1 MALYS
6 FEKDSPNGPEAQV
19 WPSFSKDLLP
29 TFHLPGRQCVTISR
43 EDIEKV
49 AVLAR
54 IRVDDEQV
62 SALEKDLGNIL
73 DLVDQLAAA
82 DTDSVEPMAHP
93 LNAVQRLRADEVT
106 ETNQREAFQ
115 AIAPA
120 TENGLYLVPRVIE

>member
-1 MALYS
+1 VS
-6 FEKDSPNGPEAQV
+6 
-19 WPSFSKDLLP
+19 
-29 TFHLPGRQCVTISR
+29 ISR

-54 IRVDDEQV
+54 IKVDDEQV

-73 DLVDQLAAA
+73 DLVDQLGAA

-93 LNAVQRLRADEVT
+93 LDAVQRLRPDEVT
-106 ETNQREAFQ
+106 ETDQRAAFQ

-120 TENGLYLVPRVIE
+120 TEDGLYLVPRVIE

>member
-1 MALYS
+1 M
-6 FEKDSPNGPEAQV
+6 
-19 WPSFSKDLLP
+19 
-29 TFHLPGRQCVTISR
+29 TISR
-43 EDIEKV
+43 KDIEKV

-82 DTDSVEPMAHP
+82 DTADVEPLAHP
-93 LNAVQRLRADEVT
+93 LDAVQRLRADTVT

>member
-1 MALYS
+1 M
-6 FEKDSPNGPEAQV
+6 
-19 WPSFSKDLLP
+19 
-29 TFHLPGRQCVTISR
+29 TISR
-43 EDIEKV
+43 KDIEKV

-54 IRVDDEQV
+54 IRVDEEQI

-73 DLVDQLAAA
+73 DLVDQLGAA
-82 DTDSVEPMAHP
+82 DTDAVEPMAHP
-93 LNAVQRLRADEVT
+93 LDAVQRLRADEVT

>member
-1 MALYS
+1 M
-6 FEKDSPNGPEAQV
+6 
-19 WPSFSKDLLP
+19 
-29 TFHLPGRQCVTISR
+29 TISR

-54 IRVDDEQV
+54 IRVDEEQV

>member
-1 MALYS
+1 M
-6 FEKDSPNGPEAQV
+6 
-19 WPSFSKDLLP
+19 
-29 TFHLPGRQCVTISR
+29 TISR

-62 SALEKDLGNIL
+62 SALENDLGNIL
-73 DLVDQLAAA
+73 DLVDQLSAA
-82 DTDSVEPMAHP
+82 DTDAIEPLAHP
-93 LNAVQRLRADEVT
+93 LDAVQRLRPDEVT

>member
-1 MALYS
+1 M
-6 FEKDSPNGPEAQV
+6 
-19 WPSFSKDLLP
+19 
-29 TFHLPGRQCVTISR
+29 TISR

-54 IRVDDEQV
+54 IRLEEGQIP
-62 SALEKDLGNIL
+62 ALEKDLGNIL
-73 DLVDQLAAA
+73 ELVNQLSAA

-93 LNAVQRLRADEVT
+93 LNAVQRLRPDVVT
-106 ETNQREAFQ
+106 ETDQREAFQ

>member
-1 MALYS
+1 MLRLRRWWSGY
-6 FEKDSPNGPEAQV
+6 G
-19 WPSFSKDLLP
+19 
-29 TFHLPGRQCVTISR
+29 G
-43 EDIEKV
+43 
-49 AVLAR
+49 
-54 IRVDDEQV
+54 DEEG
-62 SALEKDLGNIL
+62 SALETDLGNIL
-73 DLVDQLAAA
+73 DLVDQLGAA

>member
-1 MALYS
+1 MA
-6 FEKDSPNGPEAQV
+6 
-19 WPSFSKDLLP
+19 
-29 TFHLPGRQCVTISR
+29 ISR
-43 EDIEKV
+43 EGIEKV

-73 DLVDQLAAA
+73 DLVDQLGAA

>member
-1 MALYS
+1 M
-6 FEKDSPNGPEAQV
+6 
-19 WPSFSKDLLP
+19 
-29 TFHLPGRQCVTISR
+29 TISR
-43 EDIEKV
+43 KDIEKV

-73 DLVDQLAAA
+73 ELVDQLSAA

-93 LNAVQRLRADEVT
+93 LNAVQRLRPDEVT